1 MTPPVRSAPGTR
13 PWGGDSSVLLAVAL
27 AFADASIVVLALPQ
41 IVGQLHTTISHVVWV
56 IMAYNVA
63 LILGVVI
70 APALTRWTG
79 PRAAMLIGLAIFG
92 VASVGCGASN
102 RLNVLVAFRCLQGVG
117 AALVLCGS
125 LPLLAI
131 GKEAAHSALTRW
143 AGAAALG
150 AAIGP
155 AAGGVLTQVFSWRAI
170 FLAQAPAAALAAAAV
185 VTAGVVV
192 THREAEP
199 TDGRR
204 AGLGPLAADAALGLL
219 SAGLIGA
226 LFFVV
231 LLLINVWL
239 LTPIAAAAVVSTIPL
254 ATVAVQ
260 RFARGRSPTIFG
272 ALGAILLAAGLAG
285 AALLSHK
292 EIGWMVLFL
301 TLSGAGLGLSFTTLT
316 AAALAGG
323 GSRAARAGRTAA
335 ARDAGLVIG
344 LLVLTPVFVH
354 DLNKAPNEARP
365 PLIIALYKAPIP
377 SDVRDQLGNELIVAY
392 SKSSQAQLPNFAPAF
407 AKVSAGADRA
417 TTAVLSGLQ
426 GRMQGTVERIVTR
439 TFRRALLYSAL
450 FALLV
455 LPVLALARMLATR
468 REDPSLG

>member
-1 MTPPVRSAPGTR
+1 MTPPARSTPGTR

-70 APALTRWTG
+70 APALTRRTG
-79 PRAAMLIGLAIFG
+79 PRTAMLIGLALFG
-92 VASVGCGASN
+92 IASVGCGVSN
-102 RLNVLVAFRCLQGVG
+102 HLNLLVAFRCLQGAG

-125 LPLLAI
+125 LPLLAT
-131 GKEAAHSALTRW
+131 GREAAHPALTRW

-199 TDGRR
+199 EKGRTD
-204 AGLGPLAADAALGLL
+204 LGPLAADAALGLL

-260 RFARGRSPTIFG
+260 RFARGRSPTIYG
-272 ALGAILLAAGLAG
+272 ALGAVLLAAGLAG
-285 AALLSHK
+285 AAVLTHK
-292 EIGWMVLFL
+292 EIGWMLLFL
-301 TLSGAGLGLSFTTLT
+301 ALSGAGLGLSFTTLT

-323 GSRAARAGRTAA
+323 GSRAVRAGRTAA

-354 DLNKAPNEARP
+354 DLDKAPNQAKAP
-365 PLIIALYKAPIP
+365 IIIQLYKAPIP
-377 SDVRDQLGNELIVAY
+377 PDVRDNLGNGLIVAY
-392 SKSSQAQLPNFAPAF
+392 SKSSQAQLPDFAPAF
-407 AKVSAGADRA
+407 AKVAAGADRA
-417 TTAVLSGLQ
+417 TKAKLDALQ
-426 GRMQGTVERIVTR
+426 TRMQDTVERIVTR
-439 TFRRALLYSAL
+439 TFRRALEYSAL
-450 FALLV
+450 LALLV
-455 LPVLALARMLATR
+455 LPALALARLLAVR
-468 REDPSLG
+468 REDPPLG